1 VGKSERLFQFESSGD
16 LMSTTLLLIAHG
28 LLAVALLGAVTHQA
42 VSVWLPMHEPANSF
56 VGRVRGVS
64 AASYVN
70 AIIILYVSTAI
81 LGGVFIYPEYRLS
94 VRIVLE
100 QMRLRV
106 PVGIFDLKEHFVTV
120 GLGILPAYWYFWR
133 QPLADDHFRTRALL
147 TATLAFIV
155 WWSFLVG
162 HILNNMRGF
171 GL

>member
-1 VGKSERLFQFESSGD
+1 LFQLKSLSDF
-16 LMSTTLLLIAHG
+16 MSTTLLLIVHG

-42 VSVWLPMHEPANSF
+42 ISVWFPLRASAGSF
-56 VGRVRGVS
+56 VGRMRAVS

-70 AIIILYVSTAI
+70 AIIILYVTTAI
-81 LGGVFIYPEYRLS
+81 VGGVFIYPEYRLS

-133 QPLADDHFRTRALL
+133 QPLVNNHTRTRAVL
-147 TATLAFIV
+147 TAVLAFIV